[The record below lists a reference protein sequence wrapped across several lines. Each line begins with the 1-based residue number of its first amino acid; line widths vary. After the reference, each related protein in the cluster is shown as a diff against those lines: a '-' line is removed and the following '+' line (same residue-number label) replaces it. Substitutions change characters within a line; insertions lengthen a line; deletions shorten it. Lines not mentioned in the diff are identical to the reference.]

1 MQTRD
6 AQFNSPWRWLL
17 IMNLKI
23 VDMTAPL
30 ASLLLLGIALEAAPS
45 SLGTM
50 LCSQQQHHHEISFLN
65 ESVAKL
71 CTAQVR
77 ARF

>member
-6 AQFNSPWRWLL
+6 TSIQLNSPWRWLL

-30 ASLLLLGIALEAAPS
+30 ASLLMLGIALEAAQFS
-45 SLGTM
+45 FRTM
-50 LCSQQQHHHEISFLN
+50 LCSQQWHHHKVSMLN
-65 ESVAKL
+65 KSVAKL
-71 CTAQVR
+71 CTA
-77 ARF
+77 